1 MTGRPYL
8 IILNGQPSYYAAL
21 RLQINK
27 KAYQASQRSIL
38 YCLQHNL
45 YRITNSELCSKDV
58 TRGVFLLHVW
68 GTGQHSG
75 IKWAACCKTCF
86 MSVLIQYV
94 MIYNRRGGTLRY
106 DTSQVNT
113 ENPSYCLNSYYC
125 FRKSSLSSFLWE
137 IELFVTYL
145 VQSEK

>member
-8 IILNGQPSYYAAL
+8 IILNGPPSYYAAL

-106 DTSQVNT
+106 KTSK
-113 ENPSYCLNSYYC
+113 C
-125 FRKSSLSSFLWE
+125 RKSILLFEFRNNYFFYLGSIFYGNLS
-137 IELFVTYL
+137 IVKVL
-145 VQSEK
+145 VNSTSID